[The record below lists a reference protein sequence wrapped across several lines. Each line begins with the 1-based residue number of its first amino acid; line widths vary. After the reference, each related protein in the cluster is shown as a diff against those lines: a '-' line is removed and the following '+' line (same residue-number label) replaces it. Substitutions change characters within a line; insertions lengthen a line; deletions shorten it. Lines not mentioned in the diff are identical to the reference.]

1 MATSAVTV
9 PQAASLS
16 ARAAVRG
23 ARAARKT
30 VAARRVSTTVRAAIV
45 DPPKQSIKDV
55 QRPDAS
61 GRYGAY
67 GGKYVPETLI
77 PALQELEKEYA
88 ALATDEAFQVRI
100 SPPSRASRT
109 SERPQHHLP
118 PVDSA
123 RRRAP
128 RGSARAPRR
137 HRSSLSRSSP
147 SANR

>member
-100 SPPSRASRT
+100 SPPSRASR
-109 SERPQHHLP
+109 
-118 PVDSA
+118 
-123 RRRAP
+123 
-128 RGSARAPRR
+128 
-137 HRSSLSRSSP
+137 SSK
-147 SANR
+147 

>member
-118 PVDSA
+118 PVDST

-128 RGSARAPRR
+128 RGRARAPRR
-137 HRSSLSRSSP
+137 HRS
-147 SANR
+147 

>member
-137 HRSSLSRSSP
+137 HRS
-147 SANR
+147 